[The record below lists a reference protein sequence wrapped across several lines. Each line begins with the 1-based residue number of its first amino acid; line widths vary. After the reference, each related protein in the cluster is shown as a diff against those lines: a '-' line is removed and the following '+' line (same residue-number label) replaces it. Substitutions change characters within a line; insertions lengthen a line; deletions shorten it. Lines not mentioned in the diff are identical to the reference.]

1 MNRELPDEIDCA
13 KGAGRTKE
21 WNGYL
26 NLQKFQKRCDFY
38 RIETD
43 PVLKVIIDSQRDRL
57 NIEMTLYVVV
67 EVECQ
72 RCLRPF
78 SIDVNKVEKYVG
90 IEIGAEQE
98 HATKNDVEREAVIL
112 LEGKLSLVSLVE
124 EEIFLEIPM
133 IPKHPNDS
141 DCKLIEEASISE
153 KAKTK
158 RKPFANLAEMI
169 KENNN

>member
-13 KGAGRTKE
+13 KGVGRTKE
-21 WNGYL
+21 WKGHL
-26 NLQKFQKRCDFY
+26 NLQKFQKHCDFY

-43 PVLKVIIDSQRDRL
+43 PVLKVIIDPQRDRL
-57 NIEMTLYVVV
+57 NIEMALHVVV

-90 IEIGAEQE
+90 IETGAEQE
-98 HATKNDVEREAVIL
+98 HTPKNSEKREAVIL

-133 IPKHPNDS
+133 IPKHYNGG
-141 DCKLIEEASISE
+141 DCKPIEEANMNE

-158 RKPFANLAEMI
+158 RKPFADLVEMI